1 LLLGCPHP
9 RLRDLA
15 GVLIENT
22 LNFIAQI
29 FVGCPGRG
37 RRGVTAA
44 CVFNA
49 RPKNKCPTN
58 VAKTLW
64 GDFSHA
70 FPLFAQVFKGQRED
84 QGEKSGS
91 GAWGMESARGTQP
104 GKLFAYKL

>member
-1 LLLGCPHP
+1 
-9 RLRDLA
+9 
-15 GVLIENT
+15 
-22 LNFIAQI
+22 
-29 FVGCPGRG
+29 
-37 RRGVTAA
+37 VTAA